1 MGSSELEELI
11 RRAEQLPLEEQLY
24 LIAYLADR
32 ARAHYRPGVHGP
44 GPFPDPPPRGE
55 APPEWLARLRRN
67 GAAGPDAARRDAA
80 APDRDPSTGG
90 G

>member
-32 ARAHYRPGVHGP
+32 ARARYRPGVRGP
-44 GPFPDPPPRGE
+44 GLFPDPPPRGE
-55 APPEWLARLRRN
+55 ALPEWLARLRRN
-67 GAAGPDAARRDAA
+67 GSAAEPSPLGHDTADPPGDPPD
-80 APDRDPSTGG
+80 GG
-90 G
+90 